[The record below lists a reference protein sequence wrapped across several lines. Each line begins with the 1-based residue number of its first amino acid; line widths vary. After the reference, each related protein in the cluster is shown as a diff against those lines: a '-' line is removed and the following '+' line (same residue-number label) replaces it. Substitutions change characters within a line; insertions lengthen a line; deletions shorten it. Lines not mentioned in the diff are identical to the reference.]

1 MFGGAGGRGSR
12 VSVASL
18 EGLRNVMRADPEKKP
33 ATNGP
38 ISNGPLVAAAAPDDK
53 KTMRGLNDRL
63 HDYLGRVRQLES
75 TNSNLEEQI
84 KDILAK
90 RAVPVGRDWAEIEKP
105 VADLRKK
112 LRDKTLEN
120 ARLLLQIDNTK
131 LANEDFKNKLES
143 EKQAKK
149 VVEHDLV
156 GLKKIIDD
164 TLLNKAQLES
174 EIESTKQEL
183 AFLKKDHS
191 DEVVALRKKVK
202 DSEVI
207 VEIDSNNSNLGD
219 VLDKM
224 RRQYDKL
231 AQKNLKDTD
240 DWYQSKFDNI
250 KEEVAQNTEAL
261 QSSKQELNDLR
272 RQRQLLEID
281 TQAMLNMIR
290 SLEETLSDT
299 EGRYNNEISRINK
312 ILLQLEADLTK
323 VRSQVERQ
331 VEDYQELLH
340 VKMKLEAEIENYRR
354 LILGISDD
362 KEASLEFSLENAL
375 NSAPPKSSKK
385 EEKEKEEV
393 TVKVVVTA
401 PEPSVPAT
409 EPLPAK
415 AEGPPT
421 QKEGKK
427 GKKSESPT
435 QAVKKTTPPA
445 CSKTPPNSSSRDSQ
459 DN

>member
-1 MFGGAGGRGSR
+1 MARNSAGSMFGGAGGRGSR

-38 ISNGPLVAAAAPDDK
+38 ISSANGPVVAAAAPDDK

-63 HDYLGRVRQLES
+63 NDYLGRVRQLES
-75 TNSNLEEQI
+75 SNTNLEEQI

-90 RAVPVGRDWAEIEKP
+90 RAVPVGRDWVEIEKP

-112 LRDKTLEN
+112 LRDKTLDN

-156 GLKKIIDD
+156 GLKKVIDD

-174 EIESTKQEL
+174 QIESIKQEL

-224 RRQYDKL
+224 RKQYDKL
-231 AQKNLKDTD
+231 AKKNLKDTD

-250 KEEVAQNTEAL
+250 KVEVAQNTEAL
-261 QSSKQELNDLR
+261 QYGKQELNDLR

-290 SLEETLSDT
+290 SLEDTLSDT
-299 EGRYNNEISRINK
+299 QRRYNNEISRINK

-331 VEDYQELLH
+331 VEDYQDLLH
-340 VKMKLEAEIENYRR
+340 VKMKLEAEIENYQR

-385 EEKEKEEV
+385 GEKEKEEEKM

-409 EPLPAK
+409 EPPPAK
-415 AEGPPT
+415 VEAPPT

-427 GKKSESPT
+427 GKK
-435 QAVKKTTPPA
+435 
-445 CSKTPPNSSSRDSQ
+445 
-459 DN
+459 